1 MTLWFLVVAQRMWLA
16 VVIKVVC
23 ITFKETRWRGKPEKK
38 ILWNFVVLN
47 LNKENN

>member
-38 ILWNFVVLN
+38 NPLELCCF
-47 LNKENN
+47 KFKQRK